1 MPGLG
6 LDDEG
11 EQPLVVHILDAGERG
26 CRVTLRG
33 EFDLHTAPLLRQALD
48 DAVGRGRDQVVI
60 DAAGVRF
67 LDSSALMVLL
77 AVRDAVVAG
86 GGTLHVADASAA
98 VRRIL
103 EMVALTDLLIDSSGG
118 ASSGEE
124 PPPVD
129 SN

>member
-1 MPGLG
+1 MPGPG

-11 EQPLVVHILDAGERG
+11 EQPLVVHIRDAGDRG
-26 CRVTLRG
+26 CHLTLRG

-77 AVRDAVVAG
+77 AARDAVVAG
-86 GGTLHVADASAA
+86 GGRLHVAEASTS
-98 VRRIL
+98 VRRVL
-103 EMVALTDLLIDSSGG
+103 EMVALTDLLLDSSGG
-118 ASSGEE
+118 RSSGEE
-124 PPPVD
+124 PP
-129 SN
+129 SAALN